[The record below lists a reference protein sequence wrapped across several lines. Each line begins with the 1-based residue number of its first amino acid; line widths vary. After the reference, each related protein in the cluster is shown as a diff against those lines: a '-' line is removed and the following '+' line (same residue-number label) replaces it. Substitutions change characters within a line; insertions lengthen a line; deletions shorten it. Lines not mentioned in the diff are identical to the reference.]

1 MWGNLV
7 KHVSHGHISRLLNC
21 CVYFK
26 PLLIGQMHF
35 RQKMLLP
42 VWIVIDIPSV
52 YTLLIFLS
60 LCVAVLYTQSGAGS
74 RCCRGNKGS
83 TGDSLYLSSECKY
96 PNGCFSCGAHSSRT
110 EDIHPS
116 IHCEAAVSAS
126 LQVKCSYNVM

>member
-1 MWGNLV
+1 MCHMV
-7 KHVSHGHISRLLNC
+7 TSVLNC

-83 TGDSLYLSSECKY
+83 TGVNIQTVASHVVLTLAG
-96 PNGCFSCGAHSSRT
+96 PRT
-110 EDIHPS
+110 SIHPS
-116 IHCEAAVSAS
+116 IVR
-126 LQVKCSYNVM
+126 LQ